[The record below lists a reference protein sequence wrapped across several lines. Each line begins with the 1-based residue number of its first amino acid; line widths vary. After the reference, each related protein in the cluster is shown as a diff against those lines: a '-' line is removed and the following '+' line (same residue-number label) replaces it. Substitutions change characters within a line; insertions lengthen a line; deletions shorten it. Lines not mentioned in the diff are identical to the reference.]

1 MHLDECSSYYV
12 HVYSMAESTF
22 GEHGAQKKTHV
33 DKIVCE

>member
-22 GEHGAQKKTHV
+22 GEHGAQKK
-33 DKIVCE
+33 KPC